1 MSPRRS
7 SKPVDKQERSASD
20 KSTRKQ
26 RITNSSQELNRN
38 EERTSP
44 SGRQR
49 ASDQWKQ
56 RNQDLDRSSG
66 RQTPLTER
74 PDIAS
79 RGWNQGS
86 GERNQTTGSNVPGA
100 EIADRKNPSKS
111 LDQKTSGDQFPTNS
125 TSSPN
130 QERSDIND
138 QKPLEKRERV
148 AYTGN
153 SERTGQQY
161 SVTGNSSQEKEHELQ
176 TGHSN
181 RDKQGMHRSGTMD
194 RPKSSNQGMKEQR
207 SKNER
212 RSGSRLNKAGK
223 DKNLNHE

>member
-1 MSPRRS
+1 MSPKRS
-7 SKPVDKQERSASD
+7 SKPVDKQERSASG
-20 KSTRKQ
+20 KSTKKQ

-44 SGRQR
+44 SGRER

-79 RGWNQGS
+79 KGWNQGS
-86 GERNQTTGSNVPGA
+86 SERNQTMGSNVPGA
-100 EIADRKNPSKS
+100 EITDRKNPSES
-111 LDQKTSGDQFPTNS
+111 LDQTSRDQYPTNS
-125 TSSPN
+125 KSSPSP
-130 QERSDIND
+130 QRSGKTDK
-138 QKPLEKRERV
+138 KPLEKRERV

-161 SVTGNSSQEKEHELQ
+161 SDTGDPSQTKDQELQ
-176 TGHSN
+176 TGQPT
-181 RDKQGMHRSGTMD
+181 RDKQELHRHEGKK
-194 RPKSSNQGMKEQR
+194 RPKSSHQGMKEQR
-207 SKNER
+207 SETER
-212 RSGSRLNKAGK
+212 RSGSRLNKTGK

>member
-44 SGRQR
+44 SGIKRP
-49 ASDQWKQ
+49 SDQWKQ

-79 RGWNQGS
+79 KGWNQGS
-86 GERNQTTGSNVPGA
+86 QERNQTTGSNVPGA
-100 EIADRKNPSKS
+100 EIPDRKNPSES

-125 TSSPN
+125 KSSPN
-130 QERSDIND
+130 KERSDID
-138 QKPLEKRERV
+138 QKPLEKKERV

-161 SVTGNSSQEKEHELQ
+161 SVTDNSSQKKDQELQ
-176 TGHSN
+176 TGHPK
-181 RDKQGMHRSGTMD
+181 RDKQGMHRSESRK

-207 SKNER
+207 SENER
-212 RSGSRLNKAGK
+212 LPGSRLNKAGK